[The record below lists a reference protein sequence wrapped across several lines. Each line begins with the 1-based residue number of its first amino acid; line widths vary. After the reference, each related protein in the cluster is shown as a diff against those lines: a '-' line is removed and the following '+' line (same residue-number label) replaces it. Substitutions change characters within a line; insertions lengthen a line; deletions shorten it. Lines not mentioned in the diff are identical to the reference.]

1 MEERS
6 ILLDPIKCTGC
17 RDCETACSVKRTGQD
32 SPLLSCIRIV
42 NDDQVKGFFL
52 PVLCQHCSEPPCRA
66 VCPQEA
72 IYREPHQN
80 RVVIDGKRCVGCK
93 MCFSACPFGAMN
105 FDPIRSTA
113 FKCDLCEG
121 DPACIRVCEA
131 GALRFV
137 PSDQMQ
143 VPQIETAA
151 CKFFGAVA
159 GSKPRTSN
167 ISC

>member
-6 ILLDPIKCTGC
+6 ILLDPTKCTGC
-17 RDCETACSVKRTGQD
+17 RDCETACSLKRTGQD
-32 SPLLSCIRIV
+32 NQLLSCIRIV
-42 NDDQVKGFFL
+42 HDDQVKGFFL
-52 PVLCQHCSEPPCRA
+52 PVFCQHCSEPPCRA

-72 IYREPHQN
+72 IYRDQKQN
-80 RVVIDGKRCVGCK
+80 RVVIDRKRCVGCK

-105 FDPIRSTA
+105 FDPIRSIA

-121 DPACIRVCEA
+121 DPACIRVCETE
-131 GALRFV
+131 ALRFV

-151 CKFFGAVA
+151 CKFFGAVV
-159 GSKPRTSN
+159 GSKPRASN
-167 ISC
+167 INC

>member
-1 MEERS
+1 MEDRS
-6 ILLDPIKCTGC
+6 ILLDPTKCTGC

-32 SPLLSCIRIV
+32 NHLLSCIRIV
-42 NDDQVKGFFL
+42 NDDLVKGFFL

-66 VCPQEA
+66 VCPQKA
-72 IYREPHQN
+72 IYRDPKQN
-80 RVVIDGKRCVGCK
+80 RVVIDRERCVGCK

-113 FKCDLCEG
+113 FKCDLCGG

-137 PSDQMQ
+137 PSNQMQ

-151 CKFFGAVA
+151 SRFFGAVV
-159 GSKPRTSN
+159 GSKSRASN
-167 ISC
+167 INC